1 MTQDYI
7 NFFLTFGYF
16 PKQAEQTIEFNDYEL
31 NYSEYSLDE
40 LGKKASDLFVDNIE
54 KLYNPNELHLI
65 PLSGGLDSRAILAGL
80 LKFTEAKNIYAFSY
94 GTKGT
99 LDYEIGRL
107 VAQELGINHI
117 SFELQNY
124 KYTLDDLL
132 YHSNSVKQQTLLFH
146 NPPTKQID
154 TLFKDFIVWSGIL
167 GDVVGGSAVPMT
179 YSESFQEAKL
189 KYLNKKTYLK
199 KHIVTNTKAFEKL
212 LIMQEPEN
220 KSLISYDEK
229 VIYIERFE
237 KFYKPVI
244 ECGENKFLEPFINS
258 EFTDLMFN
266 APLEYRKSS
275 VLYYEMLKNLDYEI
289 FSLPIKNKLGLGL
302 LASNGQYFARRVKEK
317 ILREFKITKLGLG
330 INYQDFNIKYST
342 QTGFKKLIDEQLVD
356 LTKRDLVN
364 SLNIEQVHKEFNS
377 TNKNSELIKTLV
389 SLEVHLKNGKKLPST
404 MEELC

>member
-40 LGKKASDLFVDNIE
+40 LGKKASDLFVANIE

-80 LKFTEAKNIYAFSY
+80 LKFTEAKNVYAFSY

-99 LDYEIGRL
+99 LDYEIGRK

-124 KYTLDDLL
+124 EYTLDDLL
-132 YHSNSVKQQTLLFH
+132 YHSNSVKKQTLLFH

-154 TLFKDFIVWSGIL
+154 TLFKDFAVWSGIV
-167 GDVVGGSAVPMT
+167 GDAVGGSAVP
-179 YSESFQEAKL
+179 SDFSSSIDEAKL
-189 KYLNKKTYLK
+189 KYLSKKIYLK
-199 KHIVTNTKAFEKL
+199 RHFVND
-212 LIMQEPEN
+212 PEIFKKFIFN
-220 KSLISYDEK
+220 GKNIESSSLSYDEK
-229 VIYIERFE
+229 VIFSERFE

-244 ECGENKFLEPFINS
+244 ESGNNYFIEPFINN

-266 APLEYRKSS
+266 APVEYRKSS
-275 VLYYEMLKNLDYEI
+275 ILYHNMLKHLDYDI
-289 FSLPIKNKLGLGL
+289 FSLPTKNKLGLGL
-302 LASNGQYFARRVKEK
+302 FANEKEYFFRRVKEK
-317 ILREFKITKLGLG
+317 LLREIGITKLGLG

-342 QTGFKKLIDEQLVD
+342 QNNFQKLIDEQLYDLEKRSIIESVD
-356 LTKRDLVN
+356 IGNMLKKYKN
-364 SLNIEQVHKEFNS
+364 YQE
-377 TNKNSELIKTLV
+377 NSELIKTLV
-389 SLEVHLKNGKKLPST
+389 SLEIHLKNGKKLPNS
-404 MEELC
+404 MDEIC